1 MLQNSKITWLLTLI
15 SWFLA
20 SFSCLMHVVHCKQN
34 GESFF
39 FSVTPIYG
47 RVWLDEYLTNWRP
60 WQIDPRFSCKI
71 ARWWWGFFF
80 QFQKKLRGG
89 GGKGVTSVNSVGGG
103 GGCAGPKKNLQVWD
117 SQRLAPLILYMY
129 FTQDWSSHICHSYI
143 HWQENALA
151 FLSPNIKTLKLHHYT
166 ITKLL
171 MRPYHIDHGT
181 DVQHKSVYKA

>member
-1 MLQNSKITWLLTLI
+1 MFQNSKIIWLLKLVLRL
-15 SWFLA
+15 LA
-20 SFSCLMHVVHCKQN
+20 SFSCMMHFVCRKQK
-34 GESFF
+34 ESFF
-39 FSVTPIYG
+39 FVTAIQASLIG
-47 RVWLDEYLTNWRP
+47 WVFNQLKTLTNRSTFFL
-60 WQIDPRFSCKI
+60 QNCSVVV
-71 ARWWWGFFF
+71 GFFF
-80 QFQKKLRGG
+80 QFQKKLR

-103 GGCAGPKKNLQVWD
+103 GGCAGPKMNLQVWD
-117 SQRLAPLILYMY
+117 PQKLAPLILYMY

-143 HWQENALA
+143 HWQENALV

>member
-1 MLQNSKITWLLTLI
+1 MFQNSKIPK
-15 SWFLA
+15 FQNHLA
-20 SFSCLMHVVHCKQN
+20 SFSCMMHFVCRKQKE
-34 GESFF
+34 ESFF
-39 FSVTPIYG
+39 FVTAIQASLIG
-47 RVWLDEYLTNWRP
+47 WVFNQLKTLTNRSTFFL
-60 WQIDPRFSCKI
+60 QNCSVVM
-71 ARWWWGFFF
+71 GFFF
-80 QFQKKLRGG
+80 SIPKKIEGG
-89 GGKGVTSVNSVGGG
+89 GRGSHQWIQLGVGGV
-103 GGCAGPKKNLQVWD
+103 CAGPKKNLQVWD

>member
-1 MLQNSKITWLLTLI
+1 MLVL
-15 SWFLA
+15 WFLA
-20 SFSCLMHVVHCKQN
+20 SFSCVMHVVRCKQKE
-34 GESFF
+34 ESFF
-39 FSVTPIYG
+39 FVTAIQASLIG
-47 RVWLDEYLTNWRP
+47 WVFNQLKTLTNRSTFFL
-60 WQIDPRFSCKI
+60 QNCSVVV
-71 ARWWWGFFF
+71 GFFF
-80 QFQKKLRGG
+80 PIPKKIEGG